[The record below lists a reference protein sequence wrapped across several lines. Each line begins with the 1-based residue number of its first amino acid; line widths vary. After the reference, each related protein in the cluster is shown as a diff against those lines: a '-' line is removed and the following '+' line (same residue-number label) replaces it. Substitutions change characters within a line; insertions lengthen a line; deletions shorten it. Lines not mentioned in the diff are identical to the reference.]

1 VQYVNTLRDL
11 VGIEGNPS
19 SMLAPDTTGSVDQR
33 AWDGYKAA
41 ADAVATQ
48 IMSTPAARSR
58 AIPCTPSGDGAACA
72 SQLISTFGPR
82 AFRRPLTD
90 AETTRFNAIYTNRAT
105 VTAMGTFDEAAQ
117 LIIRSFLLSPSFL
130 TRAEMAGTVDAAGL
144 IPLNGYEVATRLSY
158 LLWSSMPDDA
168 LFAAAAANELETQ
181 AQVLTQAQRMI
192 ADPKAR
198 AMVASFH
205 EKYAHMGEGTRYEAI
220 QRDEV
225 LYPTFT
231 QEMVP
236 LISEEM
242 ARFFDHIV
250 FGVNGS
256 FRDLMTSPVA
266 FVNSTLAP
274 LYGLSASSYGADL
287 TMVNLDPAQR
297 PGMLTRAGFLTAY
310 SLFNRPSA
318 ILRGA
323 FVQKDVLCTTIGTPP
338 PDAEG
343 TPLPTEGLLT
353 NRDRTDAQTAGDA
366 CAGCHHGL
374 INPTGFAFESF
385 DAIGAWQTNEKDT
398 NAAINTAA
406 TVPIGATTVDVS
418 GAAELVN
425 AIADSPEAQKCYAQR
440 WVQFAYARDVN
451 SADSCT
457 VETLATNLTRDG
469 YTVQNLIADL
479 TQAQS
484 FRYRTLEQ

>member
-1 VQYVNTLRDL
+1 
-11 VGIEGNPS
+11 
-19 SMLAPDTTGSVDQR
+19 
-33 AWDGYKAA
+33 
-41 ADAVATQ
+41 
-48 IMSTPAARSR
+48 
-58 AIPCTPSGDGAACA
+58 
-72 SQLISTFGPR
+72 
-82 AFRRPLTD
+82 
-90 AETTRFNAIYTNRAT
+90 
-105 VTAMGTFDEAAQ
+105 
-117 LIIRSFLLSPSFL
+117 
-130 TRAEMAGTVDAAGL
+130 
-144 IPLNGYEVATRLSY
+144 
-158 LLWSSMPDDA
+158 
-168 LFAAAAANELETQ
+168 
-181 AQVLTQAQRMI
+181 
-192 ADPKAR
+192 
-198 AMVASFH
+198 
-205 EKYAHMGEGTRYEAI
+205 
-220 QRDEV
+220 
-225 LYPTFT
+225 
-231 QEMVP
+231 MVP
-236 LISEEM
+236 LLSEETT
-242 ARFFDHIV
+242 RFFDHIV
-250 FGVNGS
+250 FGLNGT
-256 FRDLMTSPVA
+256 FRDIMTSPIA

-274 LYGLSASSYGADL
+274 LYGLSASAYGADL
-287 TMVNLDPAQR
+287 TMATLDAAQR

-323 FVQKDVLCTTIGTPP
+323 FVQKEVLCTVIGTPP

-353 NRDRTDAQTAGDA
+353 NRERTDAQTAGDA

-406 TVPIGATTVDVS
+406 SVPIGANVVDVA

-440 WVQFAYARDVN
+440 WVQFAYAREVN
-451 SADSCT
+451 SADTCT